1 MSSPIQNR
9 IGSVFIP
16 VSNMGRAVDWYSKL
30 LNLPVTQ
37 TSHEGAIYDVPMA
50 GETGLLLDSTK
61 PEVRNSSQP
70 LFFFLTENI
79 QSVYEFLRQN
89 AVEIVS
95 QIEDIGS
102 VYTLT
107 FKDPDNNLLMVCQRK
122 A

>member
-1 MSSPIQNR
+1 MTSPIQNR

-16 VSNMGRAVDWYSKL
+16 VSDMGRAVDWYSNL
-30 LNLPVTQ
+30 LNLPVTR
-37 TSHEGAIYDVPMA
+37 TSHEGTIYDVPMA
-50 GETGLLLDSTK
+50 GETGLILDSTK
-61 PEVRNSSQP
+61 PEVRNSSHP

-79 QSVYEFLRQN
+79 QAVHEFLRQN

-102 VYTLT
+102 MYILI
-107 FKDPDNNLLMVCQRK
+107 FKDLDNNLLMVCQRK